1 MQQSHSIFLVDLEN
15 FFLSREKNFNRAV
28 TTESYGFSYDL
39 EKLCQFSV
47 SLAGKRRLIVRR
59 AYAPF
64 NVFRTLEA
72 GGKEYYLQH
81 LPPMLMEQ
89 GIEPIQVFRYPGGG
103 HKNAADMRL
112 AMDATSLVSTRAG
125 IEQVTLVTGDA
136 DFIPLALELRSRGA
150 EVAVIGVKN
159 STSTVLQRYCD
170 RFEFFE
176 DLVAE
181 QEVEAGTGDDA
192 TVVREALRRLLLRH
206 RVLKIAAIK
215 PMLSRE
221 LPEPFDPTRF
231 GCEDT
236 GDFLREHKQRLG
248 IGIRQGT
255 DDWEIFLPTPNG
267 VAGPGGELPPIGPPD
282 YFQVLAKGYP
292 AIYVVPYYDWVKI
305 TDAVFTTSVGA
316 PGLGRPRV
324 YHADLIRSISDECA
338 SVGMTHA
345 EGKVKKVLYQV
356 FKAGCFLAADETAG
370 PEERDFRWSRPARL
384 DSAIVN
390 APMLREWTLHFV
402 VDILLGRLRE
412 IGYPDVDLPRLGELL
427 FGPAP
432 APEQLHWL
440 NDIVSD
446 IKEGRPAGD

>member
-1 MQQSHSIFLVDLEN
+1 MQQPSHSIFLIDLEN
-15 FFLSREKNFNRAV
+15 FFLSREKNFNRALSS
-28 TTESYGFSYDL
+28 ESYGFSYDL

-64 NVFRTLEA
+64 NVFRSLDP
-72 GGKEYYLQH
+72 GGKDYYLQH
-81 LPPMLMEQ
+81 LPALLMEQ

-112 AMDATSLVSTRAG
+112 AMDATSLLSTRGG
-125 IEQVTLVTGDA
+125 IEQVILVTGDS

-150 EVAVIGVKN
+150 EVVVVGVKN

-192 TVVREALRRLLLRH
+192 GVVREALRRLLVRH
-206 RVLKIAAIK
+206 RVLKFAAVK

-236 GDFLREHKQRLG
+236 SDFLREHKERLG
-248 IGIRQGT
+248 IGVRQGI
-255 DDWEIFLPTPNG
+255 DDWEIFLPAANG
-267 VAGPGGELPPIGPPD
+267 APGTGGELPQGPPD

-292 AIYVVPYYDWVKI
+292 AIYVVPYADLIRI
-305 TDAVFTTSVGA
+305 TEAVFDAAGGS
-316 PGLGRPRV
+316 GLTRPRV
-324 YHADLIRSISDECA
+324 FHADLIRAISDECSA
-338 SVGMTHA
+338 SGMMHA

-356 FKAGCFLAADETAG
+356 FKGGCFLAADDMAG

-384 DSAIVN
+384 DSTIVD

-402 VDILLGRLRE
+402 VEVLLSRLRE
-412 IGYPDVDLPRLGELL
+412 IGFPDVDLPRLAELL

-432 APEQLHWL
+432 APEQMHLL
-440 NDIVSD
+440 NEIVSNV
-446 IKEGRPAGD
+446 KEGRRAGA

>member
-1 MQQSHSIFLVDLEN
+1 MQPSHSIFLIDLEN

-28 TTESYGFSYDL
+28 SSESYGFSYDL

-47 SLAGKRRLIVRR
+47 SLAGKRRLSVRR

-64 NVFRTLEA
+64 NVFRALET
-72 GGKEYYLQH
+72 GGKDYYLQH
-81 LPPMLMEQ
+81 LPALLMEQ

-112 AMDATSLVSTRAG
+112 AMDATSLLSTRNG
-125 IEQVTLVTGDA
+125 IEQVILVTGDA

-150 EVAVIGVKN
+150 EVVVLGVKN
-159 STSTVLQRYCD
+159 STSSVLQRYCD

-192 TVVREALRRLLLRH
+192 GVVREALRRLLVRH
-206 RVLKIAAIK
+206 RVLKFAAVK

-236 GDFLREHKQRLG
+236 GDFLREHKERLG
-248 IGIRQGT
+248 IGVRQGT
-255 DDWEIFLPTPNG
+255 DDWEIYLPTPNG
-267 VAGPGGELPPIGPPD
+267 IAGPGGDIPAGPPD

-292 AIYVVPYYDWVKI
+292 AIYVVPYPDWAKI
-305 TDAVFTTSVGA
+305 TEAVFHAAGGA
-316 PGLGRPRV
+316 GLNRPRV
-324 YHADLIRSISDECA
+324 YHADLIRAISDECSA
-338 SVGMTHA
+338 LGMTHA

-356 FKAGCFLAADETAG
+356 FKGGCFLAADDMAG

-384 DSAIVN
+384 DTQIDSIAL
-390 APMLREWTLHFV
+390 LREWTLEFV
-402 VDILLGRLRE
+402 VEVLLTRLRE
-412 IGYPDVDLPRLGELL
+412 IGFSEVDLPRLGELL
-427 FGPAP
+427 YGPQP
-432 APEQLHWL
+432 APEHMHVL
-440 NDIVSD
+440 NEIVSD
-446 IKEGRPAGD
+446 LREGQSAEV

>member
-1 MQQSHSIFLVDLEN
+1 MQQSHAIFLIDLEN

-28 TTESYGFSYDL
+28 STESYGFSYDL
-39 EKLCQFSV
+39 DKLCQFAD

-64 NVFRTLEA
+64 NVFRNLEL
-72 GGKEYYLQH
+72 GGKDYYLQH
-81 LPPMLMEQ
+81 LPALLMEQ

-112 AMDATSLVSTRAG
+112 AMDAASLLSTRAG
-125 IEQVTLVTGDA
+125 IEQVILVTGDS

-150 EVAVIGVKN
+150 EVSVIGVKN

-181 QEVEAGTGDDA
+181 QEVEAGSGTDA
-192 TVVREALRRLLLRH
+192 GVVREALRRLLLRH
-206 RVLKIAAIK
+206 RVLKFAAVK

-221 LPEPFDPTRF
+221 LPEPFDPSRF

-236 GDFLREHKQRLG
+236 GDFLRDNKERLG
-248 IGIRQGT
+248 IGIRQGL
-255 DDWEIFLPTPNG
+255 DDWEIFLPGPNG
-267 VAGPGGELPPIGPPD
+267 AAAPAEDLAPAGPPD

-292 AIYVVPYYDWVKI
+292 AIYVVPYADWVKI
-305 TDAVFTTSVGA
+305 TDAVYASSTGTGIV
-316 PGLGRPRV
+316 RPRV
-324 YHADLIRSISDECA
+324 DHADLIRSISDECSA
-338 SVGMTHA
+338 TGMTHA

-356 FKAGCFLAADETAG
+356 FKAGCFLAADEAAG

-384 DSAIVN
+384 DPKIVS
-390 APMLREWTLHFV
+390 APMLREWTLHFI
-402 VDILLGRLRE
+402 VDVLLGRLRE
-412 IGYPDVDLPRLGELL
+412 IGFPEVELPRLGELL
-427 FGPAP
+427 FGPQP
-432 APEQLHWL
+432 APEQMHGL
-440 NDIVSD
+440 NEIVSD
-446 IKEGRPAGD
+446 IHEGRRAGA

>member
-1 MQQSHSIFLVDLEN
+1 MQPSHSIFLIDLEN
-15 FFLSREKNFNRAV
+15 FFLSREKNFDRAV
-28 TTESYGFSYDL
+28 TSESYGFSYDL
-39 EKLCQFSV
+39 EKLCQFSA

-64 NVFRTLEA
+64 NVFRQLEM
-72 GGKEYYLQH
+72 GGKDYYLQH
-81 LPPMLMEQ
+81 LPPLLMEQ

-112 AMDATSLVSTRAG
+112 AMDATSLLSTRAG
-125 IEQVTLVTGDA
+125 IEQVILVTGDS
-136 DFIPLALELRSRGA
+136 DFIPLALELRTRGA
-150 EVAVIGVKN
+150 EVVVVGVKN

-181 QEVEAGTGDDA
+181 QEVEASTDDSGG
-192 TVVREALRRLLLRH
+192 VVRDALRRLLMRH
-206 RVLKIAAIK
+206 RVLKFAAVK

-236 GDFLREHKQRLG
+236 GDFLREHKERLG
-248 IGIRQGT
+248 IGVRQGT
-255 DDWEIFLPTPNG
+255 DDWEIYLPAANGAPAGTP
-267 VAGPGGELPPIGPPD
+267 GEVPTGPPD

-292 AIYVVPYYDWVKI
+292 AIYIVPFADWARI
-305 TDAVFTTSVGA
+305 TDAVFSAAGGNT
-316 PGLGRPRV
+316 PLGRPRV

-338 SVGMTHA
+338 AAGMTHA

-356 FKAGCFLAADETAG
+356 FKAGCFLASDDLAG

-384 DSAIVN
+384 DARIASAG
-390 APMLREWTLHFV
+390 MLREWTLRFV
-402 VDILLGRLRE
+402 VDVLLGRLQE
-412 IGYPDVDLPRLGELL
+412 LGFPNVDLLRLGELL
-427 FGPAP
+427 YGPQP
-432 APEQLHWL
+432 APEQMHGLD
-440 NDIVSD
+440 DIVSD
-446 IKEGRPAGD
+446 LRGERQAGV